1 MSSPDSDFVP
11 PRSKLLIV
19 DDQPANLV
27 ALKKLLSKI
36 DVEVMTAGSGN
47 DALKLCL
54 NNDFALVLLDVQMP
68 EIDGY
73 EVAELMRGEDQTRDV
88 PIIFL
93 TAAHRDNAHRRRGYG
108 VGAVDYIEKPIDELV
123 LLSKVRV
130 FIELHRSHAESKRLL
145 GLLTESIRNLSLEVE
160 ARRRSEAENVRLA
173 GTIFDSS
180 AEAIMVCDSQSRVT
194 AVNPAFCQIT
204 GYSPAEIKGRNPRV
218 MGSGRQNR
226 EFYAEM
232 WRELERDGKWQGE
245 LWNRRK
251 NGDVYPVWLS
261 IALIRRDGGAIDK
274 FVGIF
279 TDITERKK
287 AERELMESRL
297 AAEEANRT
305 KSHFLANVSHEFR
318 TPLNAILGFSELL
331 LIESDTDGQ
340 PSRHRDYAAN
350 IHDSGQ
356 HLLELVNDLLDLSKI
371 EAGKWVL
378 HPGPFAIAPLVYEC
392 ARLLQADA
400 ETLGIHIW
408 VKVERAPP
416 ALLADQRAVRQCLLN
431 LLSNAVKFTAEGG
444 QVVIEVVT
452 NGPMTVIRV
461 SDSGIGI
468 DAKDLPRL
476 MHPFEQAESNQ
487 ARPSKG
493 TGLGLALVRSLVDLH
508 GGQVGVESVV
518 GKGTTVTIALPTAGM
533 EPSSAP

>member
-1 MSSPDSDFVP
+1 MISSESDLVL

-19 DDQPANLV
+19 DDQPSNLA
-27 ALKKLLSKI
+27 ALRNLLMKV
-36 DVEVMTAGSGN
+36 DVEVMTASSGN
-47 DALKLCL
+47 EALKLCL
-54 NNDFALVLLDVQMP
+54 NHDFALVLLDVQMP

-73 EVAELMRGEDQTRDV
+73 EVAELMRGEEQTCDI

-93 TAAHRDNAHRRRGYG
+93 TAVYRDDVHRRRGYG
-108 VGAVDYIEKPIDELV
+108 VGAVDYIEKPIDEMV

-145 GLLTESIRNLSLEVE
+145 GLLTEANRSLSLEVD
-160 ARRRSEAENVRLA
+160 ARRRSEADNVRLA

-180 AEAIMVCDSQSRVT
+180 AEAIMVCDSLSRVI
-194 AVNPAFCQIT
+194 AVNPAFCLIT
-204 GYSPAEIKGRNPRV
+204 GFSSAEIEGRNPRV

-226 EFYAEM
+226 EFYTAM
-232 WRELERDGKWQGE
+232 WIELEKDGKWQGE

-251 NGDVYPVWLS
+251 NGEVYPVWLS
-261 IALIRRDGGAIDK
+261 IVLIRGEGGAIDK
-274 FVGIF
+274 YVGIF
-279 TDITERKK
+279 SDITERKK

-297 AAEEANRT
+297 VAEEANRA

-331 LIESDTDGQ
+331 MIEGETNGFV
-340 PSRHRDYAAN
+340 SRHREYAAS

-378 HPGPFAIAPLVYEC
+378 HPGLFAVAPLVHEC

-400 ETLGIHIW
+400 ETVGIRIGI
-408 VKVERAPP
+408 KTERAPP
-416 ALLADQRAVRQCLLN
+416 ALFADKRAVRQSLIN
-431 LLSNAVKFTAEGG
+431 LLSNAVKFTPAGG
-444 QVVIEVVT
+444 VVT
-452 NGPMTVIRV
+452 VEVDADGPMTVIRV
-461 SDSGIGI
+461 SDTGIGI
-468 DAKDLPRL
+468 DATDVPRL
-476 MHPFEQAESNQ
+476 MRPFEQADSSQ

-493 TGLGLALVRSLVDLH
+493 GGLGLAVVRSLVDLH
-508 GGQVGVESVV
+508 RGWMRIESVV
-518 GKGTTVTIALPTAGM
+518 GKGTTVTIAFPTAWA
-533 EPSSAP
+533 EYT

>member
-1 MSSPDSDFVP
+1 MTAPDSDVAP
-11 PRSKLLIV
+11 ARSKVLIV

-27 ALKKLLSKI
+27 ALKKLLAKA
-36 DVEVMTAGSGN
+36 DVEVMSAGSGN

-68 EIDGY
+68 DINGY
-73 EVAELMRGEDQTRDV
+73 EVAELMRGEERTRDI

-93 TAAHRDNAHRRRGYG
+93 TAAHHDNDHRHRGYG
-108 VGAVDYIEKPIDELV
+108 VGAVDYIEKPIDEVV

-130 FIELHRSHAESKRLL
+130 FIDLHRSHAESKRLL
-145 GLLTESIRNLSLEVE
+145 GLLTEANRSLSLEVE
-160 ARRRSEAENVRLA
+160 ARRRSEADNLRLA
-173 GTIFDSS
+173 GTIFDSC
-180 AEAIMVCDSQSRVT
+180 AEAIMVCDAQSRIT

-204 GYSPAEIKGRNPRV
+204 GYSPAEIEGRNPRV

-226 EFYAEM
+226 EFYSAMWAELDQ
-232 WRELERDGKWQGE
+232 RGNWQGE

-251 NGDVYPVWLS
+251 NGEIYPLWLS
-261 IALIRRDGGAIDK
+261 IALIRGEGGAIEK
-274 FVGIF
+274 YVSIF
-279 TDITERKK
+279 ADITERKR

-297 AAEEANRT
+297 AAEEANRA

-331 LIESDTDGQ
+331 LIEGEGDGL
-340 PSRHRDYAAN
+340 SVRHREYAAN

-356 HLLELVNDLLDLSKI
+356 HLLELVNDLLDLSKL

-378 HPGPFAIAPLVYEC
+378 HPVLFAVTPLVHEC

-400 ETLGIHIW
+400 ETLGIRIGF
-408 VKVERAPP
+408 KTDRAPP
-416 ALLADQRAVRQCLLN
+416 ALHADQRAVRQCLLN
-431 LLSNAVKFTAEGG
+431 LLSNAVKFTEAGG
-444 QVVIEVVT
+444 QIMIEVAAD
-452 NGPMTVIRV
+452 GPMTLIRV

-468 DAKDLPRL
+468 DEKDIPRL
-476 MHPFEQAESNQ
+476 THPFEQVDSNQ

-493 TGLGLALVRSLVDLH
+493 TGLGLAVVHSLVDLH
-508 GGQVGVESVV
+508 GGRMDISSVL
-518 GKGTTVTIALPTAGM
+518 GKGTTVTIALPTAGT
-533 EPSSAP
+533 EAA

>member
-1 MSSPDSDFVP
+1 MTSSDSVPPP
-11 PRSKLLIV
+11 PRSKVLIV

-27 ALKKLLSKI
+27 ALNMLLAKV

-47 DALKLCL
+47 EALKLCL
-54 NNDFALVLLDVQMP
+54 NHDFALVLLDVQMP

-73 EVAELMRGEDQTRDV
+73 EVAELMRGEEKTRDV

-93 TAAHRDNAHRRRGYG
+93 TAAHRDHAHRRRGYG
-108 VGAVDYIEKPIDELV
+108 VGAVDYIEKPIDEMV

-130 FIELHRSHAESKRLL
+130 FIDLHRSHAESKRLL
-145 GLLTESIRNLSLEVE
+145 SLLTEANRNLCLEVE
-160 ARRRSEAENVRLA
+160 ARRHSEADNVRLA

-180 AEAIMVCDSQSRVT
+180 AEAIMVCDGQSRVI

-204 GYSPAEIKGRNPRV
+204 GFSPAEIEGRNPRV

-226 EFYAEM
+226 DFYTAM
-232 WRELERDGKWQGE
+232 WAELERDGRWQGE

-251 NGDVYPVWLS
+251 NGEVYPVWLS
-261 IALIRRDGGAIDK
+261 IALIRGEGGTIEK
-274 FVGIF
+274 YVGIF
-279 TDITERKK
+279 SDITERKK
-287 AERELMESRL
+287 AEHELMESRL

-331 LIESDTDGQ
+331 LIEGEGGGVS
-340 PSRHRDYAAN
+340 SRHREYAAN

-378 HPGPFAIAPLVYEC
+378 RPGLFAIAPLVSEC

-400 ETLGIHIW
+400 DALGIGIEI
-408 VKVERAPP
+408 KVGQAPP
-416 ALLADQRAVRQCLLN
+416 ALFADQRAIRQCLLN
-431 LLSNAVKFTAEGG
+431 LLSNAVKFTQTGG
-444 QVVIEVVT
+444 TVTVEVVAD
-452 NGPMTVIRV
+452 GPVTEIRV
-461 SDSGIGI
+461 SDTGIGI
-468 DAKDLPRL
+468 DATDIPRL
-476 MHPFEQAESNQ
+476 MHPFEQVDSIQ

-493 TGLGLALVRSLVDLH
+493 TGLGLAVVRSLVDLH
-508 GGQVGVESVV
+508 GGGMKIDSVL
-518 GKGTTVTIALPTAGM
+518 GKGTMVSVTLPTAWP
-533 EPSSAP
+533 EPE